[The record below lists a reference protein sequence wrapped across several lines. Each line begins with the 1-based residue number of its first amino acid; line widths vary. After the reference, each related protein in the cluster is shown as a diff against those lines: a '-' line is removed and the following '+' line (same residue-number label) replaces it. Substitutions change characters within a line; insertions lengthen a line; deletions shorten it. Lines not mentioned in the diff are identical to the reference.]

1 MPGIITTEP
10 IQLTASMPIGSAS
23 DTIRKFN
30 AVAQA
35 NEETLKKNPYSETYK
50 IQQFDDRNYG
60 RPPPGSKTEARGI
73 KAGVHVCREILFLCE
88 TIDGNAE
95 GEEPHKYIKFGKLFS
110 IYSHYSDKLV
120 GMLIRAR
127 KYGLVHFEGEM
138 LYQRQDDHK
147 IVTMLMSIQDIKES
161 LTASGDPAKC
171 ISIRRNSAPT
181 TSFVPSEPLDT
192 PRPRPVRTDSVNL
205 SKQMFEAPTTSSSQP
220 TTVLP
225 SDGKPKKP
233 WTPKD
238 TSKAPVFC
246 I

>member
-1 MPGIITTEP
+1 MPSQSVEE
-10 IQLTASMPIGSAS
+10 QNLKMPIGSAS

-35 NEETLKKNPYSETYK
+35 NEEVLKKNPYSDTYK
-50 IQQFDDRNYG
+50 IQAFDTKNYG

-88 TIDGNAE
+88 TIDSNAD
-95 GEEPHKYIKFGKLFS
+95 GEEPHKYVKFGKLFN
-110 IYSHYSDKLV
+110 IYSFYSDKLV

-138 LYQRQDDHK
+138 LYQRQDDEK
-147 IVTMLMSIQDIKES
+147 IITMLMSLQEIRES
-161 LTASGDPAKC
+161 LTASGDPANC
-171 ISIRRNSAPT
+171 IQIRRNSEPVA
-181 TSFVPSEPLDT
+181 FVPPVSKEA
-192 PRPRPVRTDSVNL
+192 PRPRPIRSDSVTS
-205 SKQMFEAPTTSSSQP
+205 SKAKFEAPPPPNTDS
-220 TTVLP
+220 LP
-225 SDGKPKKP
+225 VQGRPKKP

-246 I
+246 SY